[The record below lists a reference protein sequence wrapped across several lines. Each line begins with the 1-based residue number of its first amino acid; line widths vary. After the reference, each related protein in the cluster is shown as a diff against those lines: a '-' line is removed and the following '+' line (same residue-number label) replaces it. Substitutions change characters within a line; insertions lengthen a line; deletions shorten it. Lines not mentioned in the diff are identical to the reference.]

1 MNAKKLSFLLLILVA
16 VACTNRST
24 SSEQDEMRH
33 WNNVLQQINALLLEN
48 KARQTLDLAKQT
60 LPEILESA
68 EKNGTTDTQIYYA
81 RKIFNACGNNYINTK
96 QYKDGIDYM
105 DSIGNHPLIR
115 EHCPHELLSFK
126 AGLNQLY
133 GNNPEAVRLAEDY
146 LQLPVCT
153 SANDFIRQAEIISG
167 VYMYS
172 GNNLPKAIQIL
183 EKAIDVYRK
192 GGNFPN
198 MLRIMSRLGIYYH
211 LSGEYEKAIATN
223 QEAIATY
230 NDSIAPGNVVIAYG
244 EQANL
249 YAELGM
255 YDQALEMNKKA
266 QYYSM
271 LKDSFGLGDLYR
283 YRAQIF
289 RNMNQK
295 DSVFHYL
302 RLGEKL
308 SMIQNSF
315 KGVFVNKVETVNS
328 YLDYPDSLEKAL
340 QLALSI
346 CPDTVRMPQWA
357 KYQLNLHLGR
367 ALLQTGKEQNGIHLI
382 DRAAQDLINMKFMEG
397 RDANEI
403 LMDYYL
409 AKGMNDD
416 FARCYIRNRQFA
428 DSLDNNEKKRAVAAA
443 NIRFDAN
450 QKEKENKLLSAQV
463 QWQQQQLFYN
473 ICISITL
480 LLLLITTT
488 AYFIIRRKANHQLIE
503 NNKREIQTLITR
515 QQDLNRRNEQLTEE
529 IERAMATNN
538 LNSIRQLTVQS
549 LLSRE
554 DENTFRRSFATIHPS
569 YLPKLRESYPQL
581 TRNEELLAMLICMN
595 QSTDEIALIMG
606 INRNSVNVVR
616 SRMRKNMELPK
627 EKSLDEVLKQYL
639 T

>member
-68 EKNGTTDTQIYYA
+68 EKNGTTDTLIYYA

-428 DSLDNNEKKRAVAAA
+428 DSLDNNEKETCCGSS
-443 NIRFDAN
+443 
-450 QKEKENKLLSAQV
+450 Q
-463 QWQQQQLFYN
+463 
-473 ICISITL
+473 
-480 LLLLITTT
+480 
-488 AYFIIRRKANHQLIE
+488 
-503 NNKREIQTLITR
+503 
-515 QQDLNRRNEQLTEE
+515 
-529 IERAMATNN
+529 
-538 LNSIRQLTVQS
+538 
-549 LLSRE
+549 
-554 DENTFRRSFATIHPS
+554 HP
-569 YLPKLRESYPQL
+569 
-581 TRNEELLAMLICMN
+581 
-595 QSTDEIALIMG
+595 
-606 INRNSVNVVR
+606 V
-616 SRMRKNMELPK
+616 
-627 EKSLDEVLKQYL
+627 
-639 T
+639 

>member
-1 MNAKKLSFLLLILVA
+1 MPYYSKTKRDKRWILPNRPCPKSWNRQKK
-16 VACTNRST
+16 T
-24 SSEQDEMRH
+24 E
-33 WNNVLQQINALLLEN
+33 
-48 KARQTLDLAKQT
+48 
-60 LPEILESA
+60 
-68 EKNGTTDTQIYYA
+68 TTDTLIYYA

-367 ALLQTGKEQNGIHLI
+367 ALLQSGKEQNGIHLI

-409 AKGMNDD
+409 AKGMNND

>member
-68 EKNGTTDTQIYYA
+68 EKNGTTDA